1 MDWIEHQLFYGSGWR
16 AVVAAGLFL
25 VLLVGSE
32 LLLAIW
38 GRRLLRSKSALLS
51 AIGVL
56 MLTTVFVSIS
66 YMVLAAISVA
76 TTPEW
81 E

>member
-1 MDWIEHQLFYGSGWR
+1 M
-16 AVVAAGLFL
+16 VAAGLFL

-38 GRRLLRSKSALLS
+38 GRRLLRSKNALLS